1 MGLASQCERVQ
12 RVLSRSRALVPGEV
26 LAGARGICVLTELK
40 GALVVSAQVGR
51 GVLLK
56 RLSRHRFGYPS
67 SVICFGLGWGAQA
80 GGERVDHV
88 LVINDDATMRALE
101 GRLQVRLGGD
111 FSVALGP
118 KGVDGTGFVNLGS
131 RGAVSCYSYSF
142 SRGAFCGASLE
153 GSFFCQN
160 ALANRS
166 FYGPGHAVAQILDGE
181 VPLEGLSIGV
191 VEGLHTFLYEFE
203 RGQVGGLGHA
213 VLPLTDEQFLQ
224 VEEEQG
230 RFEQQLRNFR
240 QGRAES
246 QGSNDDAAPRLARSL
261 GSRNGDGEGAALA
274 AISSAGD
281 RSAPAPSASRASGSQ
296 VGSAT
301 ALAAR
306 ASAEKKLRSA
316 NSSSSSAASG
326 ASKSS
331 ANPRLRSQY
340 EIAQRSVKLVA
351 ARASADADLWFKAR
365 LEHGPTLVLRADHV
379 VDEEL
384 PRFRD
389 HFVISARKG
398 TVCTLIDGELALGLP
413 PPYQDFVM
421 VHIPPGKVGRISKFC
436 LDPFSTDPFGKEG
449 LLVKLL

>member
-12 RVLSRSRALVPGEV
+12 HVLSRSRALVPGEV
-26 LAGARGICVLTELK
+26 LASARGICVLTELK
-40 GALVVSAQVGR
+40 GALMVSAQVGR

-67 SVICFGLGWGAQA
+67 SVVCFGLGWGAQA

-131 RGAVSCYSYSF
+131 CGAVSCYSYSF
-142 SRGAFCGASLE
+142 SRGAFCGVSLE

-191 VEGLHTFLYEFE
+191 VEDLHTFLYEFE

-213 VLPLTDEQFLQ
+213 VLPLTDEQFLE

-240 QGRAES
+240 EGRAES
-246 QGSNDDAAPRLARSL
+246 HGSNDDGAQRLARSL
-261 GSRNGDGEGAALA
+261 CSRNGDGGGAAL
-274 AISSAGD
+274 SSAGD
-281 RSAPAPSASRASGSQ
+281 RAAPAPLASRASGSHL
-296 VGSAT
+296 GSAT

-316 NSSSSSAASG
+316 SSSSSSAASG
-326 ASKSS
+326 ASS
-331 ANPRLRSQY
+331 ATRRLRSQY
-340 EIAQRSVKLVA
+340 EIAQRSDNPP
-351 ARASADADLWFKAR
+351 ARASADADLLFKAR
-365 LEHGPTLVLRADHV
+365 LEHGPTLVLRADHF

-398 TVCTLIDGELALGLP
+398 TVCTLIDGELDLGQP

-421 VHIPPGKVGRISKFC
+421 VHIPPSKVGRVSKYC
-436 LDPFSTDPFGKEG
+436 LEPFSTNPFAGQVM
-449 LLVKLL
+449 VKL

>member
-12 RVLSRSRALVPGEV
+12 QVLSRSRALVPGEV

-67 SVICFGLGWGAQA
+67 SVVCFGLGWGVQA

-191 VEGLHTFLYEFE
+191 VEDLHTFLYEFE

-213 VLPLTDEQFLQ
+213 VLPLTDEQFLE

-246 QGSNDDAAPRLARSL
+246 QGSNEDAASRLARSL
-261 GSRNGDGEGAALA
+261 SSRNGDGEGAALV

-281 RSAPAPSASRASGSQ
+281 RAAPAPSASRASGSQ
-296 VGSAT
+296 LGSAT

-326 ASKSS
+326 ASS
-331 ANPRLRSQY
+331 ATRRLRSQY
-340 EIAQRSVKLVA
+340 EIAQRGVKLQ

-365 LEHGPTLVLRADHV
+365 LEHGPTLVLRADHF

-389 HFVISARKG
+389 HSVISARKG
-398 TVCTLIDGELALGLP
+398 TICTLIDGELDLGLP

-421 VHIPPGKVGRISKFC
+421 VYCPPSKVGRVSKYC
-436 LDPFSTDPFGKEG
+436 LEPFSTNPFEGEG
-449 LLVKLL
+449 LMVKL